1 MREVLA
7 NAGNTQVVVPQLTEN
22 YGATRDPP
30 EKSIPVCT
38 LKNFPSLIQHTLQW
52 ARDYFEGEFRQ
63 GPEDVN
69 AYLSSADYTSELS
82 GHPTRLDTAR
92 SVQRVLVNERPTTFE
107 DCVIWARLKFE
118 DLFSNQIKQ
127 LLHNFPPHQLTG
139 SGTKFWSGSKRCPMP
154 LSFDM
159 DERCED
165 AGMRNAYDFIVAAA
179 NLRAAMFGISGQ
191 TDEAYFRKVL
201 KNVMV
206 PDYVPAEGVKI
217 ASSDAE
223 AKEQEE
229 KRKAGGDVDG
239 EGAEFDKILAS
250 LPKASEM
257 SGFSLSPIDFDKDLD
272 DHMLFVTAASN
283 LRAMNYQIPT
293 EDTHR
298 SRAIAGRIIP
308 AIATTTALVTGLICT
323 ELYKI
328 VGSAG
333 RECKLDDL
341 KNGFINIAIPF
352 MTLSEP
358 TPPAKTKTILKGKE
372 WEFSAWD
379 CLDVEKGDITL
390 GEFLAYF
397 ENDMGL
403 DVQMLSYGAALLFS
417 FFANPKKVKERKAM
431 SMTKVIE
438 SVTKKPVDP
447 NQVFLTL
454 ELIACDLETDEEVEL
469 PAVRM
474 RIR

>member
-1 MREVLA
+1 MMGFDDDK
-7 NAGNTQVVVPQLTEN
+7 NH
-22 YGATRDPP
+22 TRDM
-30 EKSIPVCT
+30 
-38 LKNFPSLIQHTLQW
+38 
-52 ARDYFEGEFRQ
+52 
-63 GPEDVN
+63 
-69 AYLSSADYTSELS
+69 
-82 GHPTRLDTAR
+82 
-92 SVQRVLVNERPTTFE
+92 
-107 DCVIWARLKFE
+107 
-118 DLFSNQIKQ
+118 DL
-127 LLHNFPPHQLTG
+127 
-139 SGTKFWSGSKRCPMP
+139 
-154 LSFDM
+154 
-159 DERCED
+159 
-165 AGMRNAYDFIVAAA
+165 
-179 NLRAAMFGISGQ
+179 
-191 TDEAYFRKVL
+191 
-201 KNVMV
+201 
-206 PDYVPAEGVKI
+206 
-217 ASSDAE
+217 
-223 AKEQEE
+223 
-229 KRKAGGDVDG
+229 
-239 EGAEFDKILAS
+239 
-250 LPKASEM
+250 KASEM

-397 ENDMGL
+397 EDDMGL